1 MTKRIAGRLAVLA
14 LLVSTGPDLM
24 AQRGRGGGPA
34 QPAQSP
40 QAGAPIDLAGHWVA
54 IVNEDWRWRM
64 VTPPPKDYSSV
75 PLDAEARKVADAW
88 DVSKDGSCLAYGAA
102 ALMRMPTRLR
112 ISWESENVLRIE
124 TDNGQQTRRLLFDRS
139 AAPPAERSLQ
149 GFSLAEWERPGR
161 GGGPRGVGGPPPAGP
176 AGPAAP
182 PPGLGDAPGNGPAG
196 PVSAPGGARAGGA
209 AGDGRG
215 GQTAGQGGHL
225 KVVTTRLSGGWLR
238 RNGVPYSES
247 TTLTEYY
254 DRFPVGD
261 QAWLA
266 VTTIVSDPTYLTQD
280 FVTSSHFRREPD
292 GAKWNPVPCKP

>member
-1 MTKRIAGRLAVLA
+1 
-14 LLVSTGPDLM
+14 
-24 AQRGRGGGPA
+24 
-34 QPAQSP
+34 
-40 QAGAPIDLAGHWVA
+40 
-54 IVNEDWRWRM
+54 M

-75 PLDAEARKVADAW
+75 PLNAEARKLADAW

-112 ISWESENVLRIE
+112 ISWESENILKIE

-161 GGGPRGVGGPPPAGP
+161 GGGPGGGRGGGPGGVGGPPPAGP
-176 AGPAAP
+176 PAGPAAP
-182 PPGLGDAPGNGPAG
+182 PP
-196 PVSAPGGARAGGA
+196 APGGARADGA

-215 GQTAGQGGHL
+215 GQAAGQGGHL